1 MRRRFLLK
9 LALSA
14 TTALLAAPLAVSAA
28 DYPSKPITI
37 VAPYGPGGS
46 ADLAA
51 RSLSSTASS
60 YLGQPIMVVNRA
72 GAGGVTGSAYVH
84 KSRPDGYTLLLSRV
98 GSNGVAPALNATLP
112 YEYDDF
118 TFLGLLELNPYVF
131 VVQADSPYQT
141 LDDLVQALKKNP
153 GKLSYSTSGPG
164 TILNM
169 GPQMLFATSGLG
181 KDAANM
187 IPYKGG
193 GQARTAL
200 VGGHVDFLGINLAP
214 VVDNIRGGQLRA
226 LAVTTP
232 ERDPALPDVPTV
244 REAGF
249 PELETVVGWSGLWG
263 PPDMPKEAVQKWT
276 ETLQKVKEDKAWVKM
291 TKSLGSVPQILSPEE
306 TKDFVDNQYQTYYKL
321 AKDLGIRVE

>member
-1 MRRRFLLK
+1 MQRRLLLK
-9 LALSA
+9 LALGA
-14 TTALLAAPLAVSAA
+14 GAMLAVPFGAYAA
-28 DYPSKPITI
+28 DYPTKPITI

-84 KSRPDGYTLLLSRV
+84 QSRPDGYTLLLSRV
-98 GSNGVAPALNATLP
+98 GSNGVTPALNATIP
-112 YEYDDF
+112 YKYDDF

-131 VVQADSPYQT
+131 VVKADSPYKT
-141 LDDLVQALKKNP
+141 LDDLVAALKENP

-169 GPQMLFATSGLG
+169 GPQMLFNVTGMG
-181 KDAANM
+181 KNAAKM

-200 VGGHVDFLGINLAP
+200 VGGHVDFLGVNLAP
-214 VVDNIRGGQLRA
+214 VIDNIRGGQLRA

-232 ERDPALPDVPTV
+232 ERYGAIPDVPTV

-249 PELETVVGWSGLWG
+249 PELETIVGWSGLWG
-263 PPDMPKEAVQKWT
+263 PPDMPDAVVQKWAQ
-276 ETLQKVKEDKAWVKM
+276 TLQSVKDDKAWVKM
-291 TKSLGSVPQILSPEE
+291 TKSLGSVPQILPPEE
-306 TKDFVDNQYQTYYKL
+306 TKRFVDKQYETYYKL